1 MIPIILA
8 NTLLYT
14 VCLLMVAYKPWR
26 KVQNILTNQP
36 NLAVKR
42 IEEWV
47 RESHYAIAETFP
59 QKLGHGCGGGV
70 AFTFGGIFCSRC
82 HFPWRPELAEEN
94 FDQLVSEK
102 IRNSHCPCLHLVFHH
117 LPRLQRENH
126 PYMPCKH
133 PKLHDECPIKKSS
146 KCCHIYQTGRTISQN
161 NKIEFTS

>member
-59 QKLGHGCGGGV
+59 QKLGHGCGGGWLLPSGV
-70 AFTFGGIFCSRC
+70 FSAVDAIFL
-82 HFPWRPELAEEN
+82 EGLN
-94 FDQLVSEK
+94 
-102 IRNSHCPCLHLVFHH
+102 
-117 LPRLQRENH
+117 
-126 PYMPCKH
+126 
-133 PKLHDECPIKKSS
+133 
-146 KCCHIYQTGRTISQN
+146 
-161 NKIEFTS
+161 